1 MVLKYMITDT
11 DLAEGGLGP
20 PEPEK
25 EDDKP
30 KARAEPSEKKVVSDW
45 RRGSAAPK
53 WADGSSRRNTKLWFF
68 LFAVVVLGA
77 VGYYLWRADLLS
89 PALDMLP
96 TGKVAVSAIV
106 YGEEGASAIVNGSV
120 VHEGDTIEGYK
131 VIKIHREEVEFE
143 RKGKR
148 FKRKIY
154 E

>member
-20 PEPEK
+20 PEK

-30 KARAEPSEKKVVSDW
+30 KARAKPSEKKVVSDW
-45 RRGSAAPK
+45 RKGMDAPK

-68 LFAVVVLGA
+68 LFAVAVLGA

-96 TGKVAVSAIV
+96 TGKVTVSAIV
-106 YGEEGASAIVNGSV
+106 YGEEGASAIVNGNV